1 MNLQHLYSMP
11 EKKHRVNVTIPIDLY
26 SKIPASGYG
35 LTEAIIKGLRL
46 VLAPQEPS
54 NTTERK
60 SEVFALQDSMIAD
73 LREQIKIKDNQLE
86 KLTELMYAQAINL
99 QTLLAPKQIE
109 SHLITIEKERLDST
123 EEETIKTE
131 ETGAHT
137 VQSYKK
143 SCIFCEN
150 KFTSMR
156 PTAKY
161 CSEKCR
167 SAYRRQKEPKK

>member
-1 MNLQHLYSMP
+1 MP

-54 NTTERK
+54 NTTERN
-60 SEVFALQDSMIAD
+60 SDVFALQDSMIAD

-99 QTLLAPKQIE
+99 QTLLTPKPIE

-123 EEETIKTE
+123 EEEK
-131 ETGAHT
+131 GATT
-137 VQSYKK
+137 VQQYKK
-143 SCIFCEN
+143 SCVFCEN
-150 KFTSMR
+150 KFISAR

-167 SAYRRQKEPKK
+167 SAYRRQKEQKR